1 MRPYDGN
8 FIKEK
13 LEEYNKIINEIKIKN
28 YEIKKRISNSKNDIG
43 YLYEKDNNIEEE
55 CIDLIK
61 SNNVYMT
68 LSSRD

>member
-13 LEEYNKIINEIKIKN
+13 LEEYNKIINEIKIKD

-43 YLYEKDNNIEEE
+43 YLYEKDDNIKV
-55 CIDLIK
+55 IK
-61 SNNVYMT
+61 FPGT
-68 LSSRD
+68 